1 MKKKLNYYGLQKPSS
16 NFRKLLLKMKIITL
30 LLFCGVLNL
39 MATPTYSQTTK
50 ISLDL
55 KDTSIEKVLDQ
66 IEQESEFYFLY
77 NQKLIDVD
85 RKVDI
90 VADNKPIS
98 DILNNI
104 FDGSDVKYAVYDR
117 QIILTSLKDAGIIE
131 ELQQLKVTGKVTDA
145 ASGDPLPGVNVVISG
160 TTTGVITDIN
170 GNFSIDVSNPDATL
184 EFTFI
189 GYDKVAIPV
198 QGRGVINVQMN
209 ESLTALEEIIVVG
222 YGTQKK
228 SDLTGSVVSVSN
240 EQITSRPVNN
250 IFQAL
255 QGKAAGVDI
264 TTALRP
270 GELGNIYIRGVR
282 SLRTDANTPLA
293 NTPLYV
299 VDGIPLLSGS
309 GIETL
314 NEQDIQ
320 SIEILKDA
328 SATAIY
334 GSMGANGVVLVT
346 TKRGTE
352 GQFQLNYS
360 GSFTNEKMIWR
371 SDYMDV
377 AEFMEFSRWGAYYA
391 SYVPATGLYSRLPGN
406 TPTLANDATINYFT
420 AEPTA
425 WQNIQKGWA
434 SGTWDPSKVET
445 FDWMGQVTQPTYTQE
460 HTISASGGTKTMKAY
475 GSLGYL
481 NNQGT
486 TKGQEYQR
494 YTLRTNVELNPKDWI
509 TFGAGV
515 NGSWQYQDY
524 GQSQTGGSSNV
535 TGDLIAA
542 TARIEPYSLPYD
554 ADGNRI
560 VHPGGKARVWNV
572 IDEWKYSTNQRETL
586 RLLGSLFAEVKLPLG
601 FRYRMNF
608 GPDFRFYRNGYYN
621 DTKSIVREL
630 SASNASIL
638 NTKDFSYTIDNL
650 LYYNNKFGDH
660 TIGVTLLQTA
670 SKWTSETSSIS
681 GQGIEIPTQM
691 WYSFGS
697 LTSAQLTA
705 WSSGLTERQLES
717 YMARVNYNYSDK
729 YLLTLSGRWDG
740 ASQLAQGN
748 KWAFFPSAAIAWR
761 LDQENFLKGV
771 TWIEQLKLR
780 LGVGTVGNS
789 AVSLYST
796 KGAISQVTVPFGTG
810 TETGY
815 TLTSAVANQKL
826 GWEKTTQY
834 NLAVDFS
841 FLKGRVNGTIE
852 AYKSFTTDLLL
863 TVALPSVSGYT
874 STIANVGET
883 SNRGIDFT
891 INSTPLIV
899 SDFSWDINATAAWQR
914 DQIESLM
921 NGKEDMVAN
930 TWFIGEPIGVIY
942 NYEKIGI
949 WQDTPE
955 DQAEMA
961 LFNAN
966 GSQFAPGKIKVKDQ
980 NGDYRIDANYDR
992 VIIGNTRPR
1001 WTVGLTNTF
1010 SYKGIELSAFLTGRL
1025 KYMSGVG
1032 ESLTG
1037 MYGDQRML
1045 DYWTPDNTD
1054 AEYQRPFMSE
1064 AGGDTYASTYYKD
1077 DSWIKIR
1084 NISLGYQL
1092 PKNLLSKVKINSVKV
1107 YAQVQNAGMLW
1118 SRNNFRDSEYG
1129 TLYYNRG
1136 YVFGINV
1143 GF

>member
-1 MKKKLNYYGLQKPSS
+1 MKKKPS
-16 NFRKLLLKMKIITL
+16 NLIPLCFPGIKKLLLKMKLTLILVFIT
-30 LLFCGVLNL
+30 VLQVSANV
-39 MATPTYSQTTK
+39 YSQTSVT
-50 ISLDL
+50 LDIREKSIREVL
-55 KDTSIEKVLDQ
+55 KSIEQQTEIRFFFSDDL
-66 IEQESEFYFLY
+66 LAM
-77 NQKLIDVD
+77 NNLIDV
-85 RKVDI
+85 K
-90 VADNKPIS
+90 ADNKNIITVLDDMFVESP
-98 DILNNI
+98 LTYKAYENNLI
-104 FDGSDVKYAVYDR
+104 VIVPKNFFQQKK
-117 QIILTSLKDAGIIE
+117 ITGII
-131 ELQQLKVTGKVTDA
+131 TDN
-145 ASGDPLPGVNVVISG
+145 SGAPLAGVNVRATGTAVGVISG
-160 TTTGVITDIN
+160 ADGRY
-170 GNFSIDVSNPDATL
+170 SIDIPVDAKKLT
-184 EFTFI
+184 FTFVGMETQETEI
-189 GYDKVAIPV
+189 GDRTQINITMAESAI
-198 QGRGVINVQMN
+198 G
-209 ESLTALEEIIVVG
+209 LEEVIVVG
-222 YGTQKK
+222 YGTQRK
-228 SDLTGSVVSVSN
+228 SDITGSVVSVSN
-240 EQITSRPVNN
+240 EQITTRPVSN

-264 TTALRP
+264 TTSIRP
-270 GELGNIYIRGVR
+270 GTLGSISIRGAR
-282 SLRTDANTPLA
+282 SLTASNS
-293 NTPLYV
+293 PLYV
-299 VDGIPLLSGS
+299 VDGIPIMSGS

-334 GSMGANGVVLVT
+334 GSRGANGVVLVT
-346 TKRGTE
+346 TKRGTD

-360 GSFTNEKMIWR
+360 GSLTNEQMVWR
-371 SDYMDV
+371 SEYMDV
-377 AEFMEFSRWGAYYA
+377 AEFIEFSRWGAYYA
-391 SYVPATGLYSRLPGN
+391 SYVPATGLYTRLPGN
-406 TPTLANDATINYFT
+406 TPTLANDGTINYFT
-420 AEPTA
+420 AEPVA

-434 SGTWDPSKVET
+434 SGTWDPSLVET
-445 FDWMGQVTQPTYTQE
+445 FDWMGVVTQPTYTQE
-460 HTISASGGTKTMKAY
+460 HTLSASGGTKTMKAY

-524 GQSQTGGSSNV
+524 GQSGTGGSSNV

-542 TARIEPYSLPYD
+542 AARIEPYSLPYD

-586 RLLGSLFAEVKLPLG
+586 RILGSLFTEIKLFKGL
-601 FRYRMNF
+601 RYRMNF

-621 DTKSIVREL
+621 DAKSIVREL
-630 SASNASIL
+630 SASNASIS

-650 LYYNNKFGDH
+650 LYYDNKFGAH
-660 TIGVTLLQTA
+660 TIGATLLQTA
-670 SKWTSETSSIS
+670 SKWTSESSSIS
-681 GQGIEIPTQM
+681 GQGIEFSSQL
-691 WYSFGS
+691 WNNLGS

-705 WSSGLTERQLES
+705 WSSGLTEQQLES
-717 YMARVNYNYSDK
+717 YMARVNYNYNNK
-729 YLLTLSGRWDG
+729 YLLTISSRWDG
-740 ASQLAQGN
+740 ASQLAEGN
-748 KWAFFPSAAIAWR
+748 KWAFFPSAAVGWR
-761 LDQENFLKGV
+761 LDQESFLKGV
-771 TWIEQLKLR
+771 EWIDQLKLR
-780 LGVGTVGNS
+780 LGFGSVGNS
-789 AVSLYST
+789 AVQRYST
-796 KGAISQVTVPFGTG
+796 KGAITQLTVPFGTG

-815 TLTSAVANQKL
+815 LLTSAVANQGL

-852 AYKSFTTDLLL
+852 AYKSKTTDLLL
-863 TVALPSVSGYT
+863 TVALPSVSGFT

-883 SNRGIDFT
+883 SNRGIDIT
-891 INSTPLIV
+891 LNGAVLEKSG
-899 SDFSWDINATAAWQR
+899 FSWDISATAAWQK

-921 NGKEDMVAN
+921 NGKEDMVADG
-930 TWFIGEPIGVIY
+930 WFIGESIGIIY
-942 NYEKIGI
+942 DYEKIGI

-966 GSQFAPGKIKVKDQ
+966 GSQFAPGKIKIKDQ
-980 NGDYRIDANYDR
+980 NGDYRIDGNYDR

-1001 WTVGLTNTF
+1001 WTLGLTNTF

-1025 KYMSGVG
+1025 KYMTGVG
-1032 ESLTG
+1032 EGLTG
-1037 MYGDQRML
+1037 MYGDQRKV

-1054 AEYQRPFMSE
+1054 AEYQRPYMSE
-1064 AGGDTYASTYYKD
+1064 AGGDTYAFTYYKD

-1092 PKNLLSKVKINSVKV
+1092 PESLLSKVKINSLRVF
-1107 YAQVQNAGMLW
+1107 AQIQNAGMLW
-1118 SRNNFRDSEYG
+1118 SNNSFKDSEYN

>member
-1 MKKKLNYYGLQKPSS
+1 MKKKPQNLIPPSYPGIK
-16 NFRKLLLKMKIITL
+16 KLLLKMKLTLILVFIT
-30 LLFCGVLNL
+30 VLQVSANV
-39 MATPTYSQTTK
+39 YSQTSVT
-50 ISLDL
+50 LDIREKSIREVL
-55 KDTSIEKVLDQ
+55 KSIEQQTDIRFFFSDDL
-66 IEQESEFYFLY
+66 LAM
-77 NQKLIDVD
+77 NNLINL
-85 RKVDI
+85 K
-90 VADNKPIS
+90 ADNKNIIS
-98 DILNNI
+98 VLDDMFLESPLTYKAYENNLI
-104 FDGSDVKYAVYDR
+104 VIVPRNFLQQKG
-117 QIILTSLKDAGIIE
+117 ITGII
-131 ELQQLKVTGKVTDA
+131 TDK
-145 ASGDPLPGVNVVISG
+145 SGTPLPGVNVVATGTTVGVISG
-160 TTTGVITDIN
+160 ADGRYT
-170 GNFSIDVSNPDATL
+170 IDVPPDAKNLT
-184 EFTFI
+184 FSFI
-189 GYDKVAIPV
+189 GMESQDIEIS
-198 QGRGVINVQMN
+198 GRTSINVTLV
-209 ESLTALEEIIVVG
+209 ESAIGLDEVVVVG
-222 YGTQKK
+222 YGTMKK
-228 SDLTGSVVSVSN
+228 SDITGSVVSVSN
-240 EQITSRPVNN
+240 EQITARPVKN
-250 IFQAL
+250 IFESL

-264 TTALRP
+264 TTSIRP
-270 GELGNIYIRGVR
+270 GTLGSISIRGAR
-282 SLRTDANTPLA
+282 SLTASNS
-293 NTPLYV
+293 PLYV
-299 VDGIPLLSGS
+299 VDGIPIMSNS

-314 NEQDIQ
+314 NEQDIE

-334 GSMGANGVVLVT
+334 GSRGANGVVLVT

-352 GQFQLNYS
+352 GKFSLNYS
-360 GSFTNEKMIWR
+360 GSYTNEKMIWR

-377 AEFMEFSRWGAYYA
+377 AEFIEFSRWGAYYA
-391 SYVPATGLYSRLPGN
+391 SYNPTTGIYSRLPGN

-434 SGTWDPSKVET
+434 SGTWDPSQVET
-445 FDWMGQVTQPTYTQE
+445 FDWMGVVTQPTYTQE
-460 HTISASGGTKTMKAY
+460 HTLSASGGTKTMKAY
-475 GSLGYL
+475 GSIGYL

-486 TKGQEYQR
+486 TKGQEYKR
-494 YTLRTNVELNPKDWI
+494 YTLRTNVELNPKNWI
-509 TFGAGV
+509 TFGAGI

-524 GQSQTGGSSNV
+524 GQSATGGSSNV

-542 TARIEPYSLPYD
+542 AARIEPYSLPYD

-586 RLLGSLFAEVKLPLG
+586 RILGSIFTEIKLPLKG
-601 FRYRMNF
+601 LRYRMNF

-621 DTKSIVREL
+621 DSKSIVREL
-630 SASNASIL
+630 SASNASIS

-650 LYYNNKFGDH
+650 LYYDNKFGAH
-660 TIGVTLLQTA
+660 TIGATLLQTA
-670 SKWTSETSSIS
+670 SKWTSESSSVS
-681 GQGIEIPTQM
+681 GQGIEVPSQL
-691 WYSFGS
+691 WNSLGS
-697 LTSAQLTA
+697 LTSAQLTG

-740 ASQLAQGN
+740 ASQLAEGN

-761 LDQENFLKGV
+761 LDQESFLKGI
-771 TWIEQLKLR
+771 TWLDQLKLR
-780 LGVGTVGNS
+780 LGYGTVGNS
-789 AVSLYST
+789 AVGLYST
-796 KGAISQVTVPFGTG
+796 KGAITQVTLPFGTG

-815 TLTSAVANQKL
+815 TLTSAIANEKL

-852 AYKSFTTDLLL
+852 AYKSSTTDLLL
-863 TVALPSVSGYT
+863 TVALPSVSGY
-874 STIANVGET
+874 SSIIANVGET
-883 SNRGIDFT
+883 SNRGIDLT
-891 INSTPLIV
+891 INSTLLNV
-899 SDFSWDINATAAWQR
+899 SDFSWEINATAAWQK

-921 NGKEDMVAN
+921 NGKEDMVGN
-930 TWFIGEPIGVIY
+930 TWFIGESIGIIY
-942 NYEKIGI
+942 DYENIGI

-966 GSQFAPGKIKVKDQ
+966 GSQFAPGKIKIKDQ

-1001 WTVGLTNTF
+1001 WTLGLTNTF
-1010 SYKGIELSAFLTGRL
+1010 SYKGIELSAFLTGRI

-1037 MYGDQRML
+1037 MYGDQRVV
-1045 DYWTPDNTD
+1045 DYWTPDNTG
-1054 AEYQRPFMSE
+1054 AEYQRPYMSE
-1064 AGGDTYASTYYKD
+1064 AGGDTYAGTYYKD
-1077 DSWIKIR
+1077 DSWIKVR

-1092 PKNLLSKVKINSVKV
+1092 PKSLLSKVKINSLRV

-1118 SRNNFRDSEYG
+1118 SQNNFRDSEYG

>member
-1 MKKKLNYYGLQKPSS
+1 MKKKPQNLIPSS
-16 NFRKLLLKMKIITL
+16 YPGIKKLLLTMKLTLILIFIT
-30 LLFCGVLNL
+30 VLQVSANV
-39 MATPTYSQTTK
+39 YSQTSVTLNIREK
-50 ISLDL
+50 PIREVL
-55 KDTSIEKVLDQ
+55 KT
-66 IEQESEFYFLY
+66 IEQQTDIRFFYSDDLLAM
-77 NQKLIDVD
+77 NNLIDVKAD
-85 RKVDI
+85 RQNIINVLDEMFLESPLTYKAFENNLIVIVPRNLLQQRIITGIVSDKSGAPLAGVNI
-90 VADNKPIS
+90 VA
-98 DILNNI
+98 
-104 FDGSDVKYAVYDR
+104 
-117 QIILTSLKDAGIIE
+117 
-131 ELQQLKVTGKVTDA
+131 TGKTV
-145 ASGDPLPGVNVVISG
+145 GVISG
-160 TTTGVITDIN
+160 ADGRY
-170 GNFSIDVSNPDATL
+170 SIDVPPDAKSLT
-184 EFTFI
+184 FSFI
-189 GYDKVAIPV
+189 GMETQDIEIGTLAS
-198 QGRGVINVQMN
+198 INVTLL
-209 ESLTALEEIIVVG
+209 ESAIGLEEVIVVG

-228 SDLTGSVVSVSN
+228 SDITGSVVSVSN
-240 EQITSRPVNN
+240 RQITARPVNN
-250 IFQAL
+250 VFQAL

-264 TTALRP
+264 TTSLRP
-270 GELGNIYIRGVR
+270 GEVGNIYIRGVR

-314 NEQDIQ
+314 NEQDIE

-334 GSMGANGVVLVT
+334 GSRGANGVVLVT
-346 TKRGTE
+346 TKRGTD

-360 GSFTNEKMIWR
+360 GSLTNEQMVWR
-371 SDYMDV
+371 SKYMDV
-377 AEFMEFSRWGAYYA
+377 AQFMEFSRWGAYYA
-391 SYVPATGLYSRLPGN
+391 SPTTRVPGN
-406 TPTLANDATINYFT
+406 APTLANDGTINYFT

-434 SGTWDPSKVET
+434 SGTWDPSQVET
-445 FDWMGQVTQPTYTQE
+445 FDWIGVVTQPAYTQE
-460 HTISASGGTKTMKAY
+460 HTISASGGTKTIKAY

-524 GQSQTGGSSNV
+524 GQSATGGSSNV

-542 TARIEPYSLPYD
+542 AARIEPYSLPYD

-572 IDEWKYSTNQRETL
+572 IDEWKYSTNQRQTL
-586 RLLGSLFAEVKLPLG
+586 RILGSLFTEIKLPLKG
-601 FRYRMNF
+601 LRYRLNF
-608 GPDFRFYRNGYYN
+608 GPDFRFYRNGWYN

-630 SASNASIL
+630 SASNASVS

-650 LYYNNKFGDH
+650 LYYDNKFGAH
-660 TIGVTLLQTA
+660 TIGATLLQTA
-670 SKWTSETSSIS
+670 SKWTSESSSIT
-681 GQGIEIPTQM
+681 GQGIEVASQL
-691 WYSFGS
+691 WDALGN
-697 LTSAQLTA
+697 LTSSQLSA

-717 YMARVNYNYSDK
+717 YMARVNYNYNSK

-740 ASQLAQGN
+740 ASQLAAGN

-761 LDQENFLKGV
+761 LDQESFLKSI
-771 TWIEQLKLR
+771 TWISQLKLR

-789 AVSLYST
+789 AVALYST
-796 KGAISQVTVPFGTG
+796 KGAITQLTVPFGTG

-815 TLTSAVANQKL
+815 TFTSAVANQEL

-841 FLKGRVNGTIE
+841 FLEGRVDGTIE
-852 AYKSFTTDLLL
+852 AYKSYTSDLLL
-863 TVALPSVSGYT
+863 TVALPSVSGFT
-874 STIANVGET
+874 STIANVGKT
-883 SNRGIDFT
+883 TNRGIDIT
-891 INSTPLIV
+891 INSSIIDN
-899 SDFSWDINATAAWQR
+899 SDFSWNINATAAWQK
-914 DQIESLM
+914 DKIESLM
-921 NGKEDMVAN
+921 NGKEDMVGN
-930 TWFIGEPIGVIY
+930 NWFIGQSIGVIY
-942 NYEKIGI
+942 DYQKIGI

-961 LFNAN
+961 KFNAN
-966 GSQFAPGKIKVKDQ
+966 GSQFAPGKIKIKDQ
-980 NGDYRIDANYDR
+980 NGDYRIDGNYDR
-992 VIIGNTRPR
+992 VVIGNTSPR
-1001 WTVGLTNTF
+1001 WTLGLTNTF
-1010 SYKGIELSAFLTGRL
+1010 GYKGIDLSVFLTGRL

-1032 ESLTG
+1032 EALTG

-1045 DYWTPDNTD
+1045 DYWTPDNTG

-1064 AGGDTYASTYYKD
+1064 AGGDTYAGTYYKD

-1092 PKNLLSKVKINSVKV
+1092 PKSLLSKVKINRLRVF
-1107 YAQVQNAGMLW
+1107 AQVQNAGMLW

-1129 TLYYNRG
+1129 TNGTLYYNRG

>member
-1 MKKKLNYYGLQKPSS
+1 MKKKPQNLIPSS
-16 NFRKLLLKMKIITL
+16 YPGIKKILLTMKLILILIFITVLQVSANVYSQTSVTLDIREKPIREVLKSIEQQTEIRFFYSDDLLAMNNLINVRADNQNIINVLDEMFLESPLTYKAFENNLIVIVPRYLLQQKIIT
-30 LLFCGVLNL
+30 GIVSDKSG
-39 MATPTYSQTTK
+39 TP
-50 ISLDL
+50 L
-55 KDTSIEKVLDQ
+55 
-66 IEQESEFYFLY
+66 
-77 NQKLIDVD
+77 
-85 RKVDI
+85 
-90 VADNKPIS
+90 A
-98 DILNNI
+98 
-104 FDGSDVKYAVYDR
+104 
-117 QIILTSLKDAGIIE
+117 
-131 ELQQLKVTGKVTDA
+131 
-145 ASGDPLPGVNVVISG
+145 GVNISVKGTTIGVISG
-160 TTTGVITDIN
+160 TDGRY
-170 GNFSIDVSNPDATL
+170 SIDVPTDSKTL
-184 EFTFI
+184 TFSFI
-189 GYDKVAIPV
+189 GMGTQDVEI
-198 QGRGVINVQMN
+198 RTLTTINVTML
-209 ESLTALEEIIVVG
+209 ESAIGLEEVVVVG

-228 SDLTGSVVSVSN
+228 SDITGSVVSVSN
-240 EQITSRPVNN
+240 AQITARPVNN

-264 TTALRP
+264 TTSIRP
-270 GELGNIYIRGVR
+270 GTLGNISIRGAR
-282 SLRTDANTPLA
+282 SLTASNS
-293 NTPLYV
+293 PLYV
-299 VDGIPLLSGS
+299 VDGIPIMSNS

-314 NEQDIQ
+314 NEQDIE

-334 GSMGANGVVLVT
+334 GSRGANGVVLVT
-346 TKRGTE
+346 TKRGTD

-360 GSFTNEKMIWR
+360 GSLTNEQMVWR
-371 SDYMDV
+371 SEYMDV
-377 AEFMEFSRWGAYYA
+377 AEFMKFSRWGAYYA
-391 SYVPATGLYSRLPGN
+391 SYNQTTGIYSRVPGN
-406 TPTLANDATINYFT
+406 APTLANDATINYFT

-434 SGTWDPSKVET
+434 SGTWDPSQVET
-445 FDWMGQVTQPTYTQE
+445 FDWMGQVTQPNYTQV
-460 HTISASGGTKTMKAY
+460 HTLSASGGTKTMKAY
-475 GSLGYL
+475 GSIGYL

-486 TKGQEYQR
+486 TKGQEYKR

-524 GQSQTGGSSNV
+524 GQSATGGSSNV

-542 TARIEPYSLPYD
+542 ATRIEPYSLPYD

-586 RLLGSLFAEVKLPLG
+586 RILASLFTEVKLFKGL
-601 FRYRMNF
+601 RYRMNF

-630 SASNASIL
+630 SASNASIS

-650 LYYNNKFGDH
+650 LYYNNKFGAH
-660 TIGVTLLQTA
+660 TIGATLLQTA
-670 SKWTSETSSIS
+670 SKWTSESSGIA

-740 ASQLAQGN
+740 ASQLAEGN

-761 LDQENFLKGV
+761 LDQESFLKGN
-771 TWIEQLKLR
+771 TWLNQLKLR

-789 AVSLYST
+789 AVGLYST
-796 KGAISQVTVPFGTG
+796 KGAISQVTIPFGTG

-815 TLTSAVANQKL
+815 TLTSNVANQKL

-841 FLKGRVNGTIE
+841 FLKGRINGTIE
-852 AYKSFTTDLLL
+852 AYKSSTTDLLL
-863 TVALPSVSGYT
+863 NVALPSVSGFT

-883 SNRGIDFT
+883 SNRGIDLT
-891 INSTPLIV
+891 INSTLLEM

-914 DQIESLM
+914 DQIELLM
-921 NGKEDMVAN
+921 NGKEDMVGN
-930 TWFIGEPIGVIY
+930 NWFIGQSIGIIY
-942 NYEKIGI
+942 DYEKIGI

-961 LFNAN
+961 KFNAN

-980 NGDYRIDANYDR
+980 NGDYRIDGNYDR

-1001 WTVGLTNTF
+1001 WTLGLTNTF

-1037 MYGDQRML
+1037 MYGDQRKL

-1064 AGGDTYASTYYKD
+1064 AGGDTYAGTYYKD

-1092 PKNLLSKVKINSVKV
+1092 PKSLLSKVKINSLRV

-1129 TLYYNRG
+1129 SLYYNRG

>member
-1 MKKKLNYYGLQKPSS
+1 MKKKLLNLIPLSKSGIK
-16 NFRKLLLKMKIITL
+16 KLLLTMKLALIIVFL
-30 LLFCGVLNL
+30 SVLQVSANV
-39 MATPTYSQTTK
+39 YSQITVN
-50 ISLDL
+50 LDVKDKSIREVL
-55 KDTSIEKVLDQ
+55 KT
-66 IEQESEFYFLY
+66 IEQQSQVRFFYSDDLLVM
-77 NQKLIDVD
+77 NELIDV
-85 RKVDI
+85 K
-90 VADNKPIS
+90 ADNKNIIGVLD
-98 DILNNI
+98 DIFSKSPLTYKIYENNLI
-104 FDGSDVKYAVYDR
+104 VIAPR
-117 QIILTSLKDAGIIE
+117 EL
-131 ELQQLKVTGKVTDA
+131 LQQQKVTGTVTDKNGAPITGANVVVTGTTQGMITDA
-145 ASGDPLPGVNVVISG
+145 AGKYSIEIPQGSKSLTFSFVGMESQEISIGTLTQINVTMTESAIGLEEVVVI
-160 TTTGVITDIN
+160 
-170 GNFSIDVSNPDATL
+170 
-184 EFTFI
+184 
-189 GYDKVAIPV
+189 
-198 QGRGVINVQMN
+198 
-209 ESLTALEEIIVVG
+209 G
-222 YGTQKK
+222 YGTQRK
-228 SDLTGSVVSVSN
+228 SDITGSVVSVSN
-240 EQITSRPVNN
+240 EQITARPVNN

-264 TTALRP
+264 TTSIRP
-270 GELGNIYIRGVR
+270 GTLGSISIRGAR
-282 SLRTDANTPLA
+282 SLTASNS
-293 NTPLYV
+293 PLYV
-299 VDGIPLLSGS
+299 VDGIPIMSNS

-334 GSMGANGVVLVT
+334 GSRGANGVILVT
-346 TKRGTE
+346 TKRGTD
-352 GQFQLNYS
+352 GQFQLSYS
-360 GSFTNEKMIWR
+360 GSLTNEQMVWR
-371 SDYMDV
+371 SEYMNV
-377 AEFMEFSRWGAYYA
+377 AEFVEFSRWGAYYA
-391 SYVPATGLYSRLPGN
+391 SYNPTTGIYSRVPGN
-406 TPTLANDATINYFT
+406 APTLANDGTINYFT

-434 SGTWDPSKVET
+434 GGTWDPSQVET
-445 FDWMGQVTQPTYTQE
+445 FNWMGQVTQPNYTQE
-460 HTISASGGTKTMKAY
+460 HTLSASGGTKTMKAY
-475 GSLGYL
+475 GSIGYL

-486 TKGQEYQR
+486 TKGQEYKR
-494 YTLRTNVELNPKDWI
+494 YTMRTNVELNPKEWI

-542 TARIEPYSLPYD
+542 AARIEPYSLPYD

-601 FRYRMNF
+601 LRYRVNF

-621 DTKSIVREL
+621 DSKSIVREL
-630 SASNASIL
+630 SASNASIS

-650 LYYNNKFGDH
+650 LYYDNKFGAH
-660 TIGVTLLQTA
+660 TIGATLLQTA
-670 SKWTSETSSIS
+670 SKWTSESSSIS
-681 GQGIEIPTQM
+681 GQGVEIPTQM

-697 LTSAQLTA
+697 LTSAQLTG

-717 YMARVNYNYSDK
+717 YMARVNYNYSNK

-740 ASQLAQGN
+740 ASQLAEGN
-748 KWAFFPSAAIAWR
+748 KWAFFPSAAIGWR
-761 LDQENFLKGV
+761 LDQESFLKGV

-780 LGVGTVGNS
+780 FGFGTVGNS
-789 AVSLYST
+789 AVGLYST

-815 TLTSAVANQKL
+815 TLTSDVANQDL

-852 AYKSFTTDLLL
+852 AYKSSTSDLLL
-863 TVALPSVSGYT
+863 TVALPSVSGFT

-883 SNRGIDFT
+883 SNRGIDLT
-891 INSTPLIV
+891 INSTLVMV
-899 SDFSWDINATAAWQR
+899 SDFSWDLNAAVAWQR
-914 DQIESLM
+914 DKIESLM
-921 NGKEDMVAN
+921 NGKEDMVGN
-930 TWFIGEPIGVIY
+930 NWFIGQSIGIIY
-942 NYEKIGI
+942 DYEKIGI

-961 LFNAN
+961 KFNAN

-980 NGDYRIDANYDR
+980 NGDYRIDGNYDR

-1045 DYWTPDNTD
+1045 DYWTPDNTG

-1064 AGGDTYASTYYKD
+1064 AGGDTYAGTYYKD

-1092 PKNLLSKVKINSVKV
+1092 PKSLLSKVKINSLRV

>member
-1 MKKKLNYYGLQKPSS
+1 MKKKPQNLIPSS
-16 NFRKLLLKMKIITL
+16 YPGIKKLLLTMKLTLILIFITIL
-30 LLFCGVLNL
+30 QVSANV
-39 MATPTYSQTTK
+39 YSQTRVT
-50 ISLDL
+50 LDVREKPIREVL
-55 KDTSIEKVLDQ
+55 KT
-66 IEQESEFYFLY
+66 IEQQTEIRFFYSDDLLSM
-77 NQKLIDVD
+77 NNMINV
-85 RKVDI
+85 R
-90 VADNKPIS
+90 ADNQNI
-98 DILNNI
+98 INVLNEM
-104 FDGSDVKYAVYDR
+104 FLESP
-117 QIILTSLKDAGIIE
+117 LTYKAYENNLIVIVPRNL
-131 ELQQLKVTGKVTDA
+131 LQQLRITGLVSDK
-145 ASGDPLPGVNVVISG
+145 SGAPLAGVNIVAAGTSVGVISG
-160 TTTGVITDIN
+160 ADGRY
-170 GNFSIDVSNPDATL
+170 SIDVPADAKSL
-184 EFTFI
+184 AFSFI
-189 GYDKVAIPV
+189 GMETQYIEI
-198 QGRGVINVQMN
+198 GTRTSINVTLL
-209 ESLTALEEIIVVG
+209 ESAIGLEEVVVVG
-222 YGTQKK
+222 YGTQRK
-228 SDLTGSVVSVSN
+228 SDITGSVVSVSN
-240 EQITSRPVNN
+240 EQITDRPVNN

-264 TTALRP
+264 TTSLRP
-270 GELGNIYIRGVR
+270 GTLGSISIRGAR
-282 SLRTDANTPLA
+282 SLTASNS
-293 NTPLYV
+293 PLYV
-299 VDGIPLLSGS
+299 VDGIPIMSNS

-314 NEQDIQ
+314 NEHDIQ

-334 GSMGANGVVLVT
+334 GSRGANGVILVT
-346 TKRGTE
+346 TKRGTD

-360 GSFTNEKMIWR
+360 GSLTNEQMVWR
-371 SDYMDV
+371 SEYMDV
-377 AEFMEFSRWGAYYA
+377 AEFMKFSRWGAYYA
-391 SYVPATGLYSRLPGN
+391 SYNSTTGIYSRVPGN
-406 TPTLANDATINYFT
+406 APTLANDGTINYFT

-434 SGTWDPSKVET
+434 GGTWDPSKVET
-445 FDWMGQVTQPTYTQE
+445 YNWMGQVTQPNFTQD
-460 HTISASGGTKTMKAY
+460 HTLSASGGTKTMKAY
-475 GSLGYL
+475 GSIGYL

-494 YTLRTNVELNPKDWI
+494 YTMRTNVELNPKDWI

-524 GQSQTGGSSNV
+524 GQSATGGSSNV

-542 TARIEPYSLPYD
+542 AARIEPYSLPYD

-601 FRYRMNF
+601 LRYRVNF

-621 DTKSIVREL
+621 DSKSIVREL
-630 SASNASIL
+630 SASNASIS

-650 LYYNNKFGDH
+650 LYYDKKFGAH
-660 TIGVTLLQTA
+660 TIGATLLQTA
-670 SKWTSETSSIS
+670 SKWTSESSGIS
-681 GQGIEIPTQM
+681 GQGVEVPTQM
-691 WYSFGS
+691 WYSLGS
-697 LTSAQLTA
+697 LTSAQLTG
-705 WSSGLTERQLES
+705 WNSSLTERQLES
-717 YMARVNYNYSDK
+717 YMGRVNYNYSNK

-740 ASQLAQGN
+740 ASQLAEGN

-761 LDQENFLKGV
+761 LDQETFLKGI
-771 TWIEQLKLR
+771 TWIDQLKLR
-780 LGVGTVGNS
+780 FGFGTVGNS
-789 AVSLYST
+789 AVGLYST
-796 KGAISQVTVPFGTG
+796 KGAISQVTLPFGTG

-815 TLTSAVANQKL
+815 TLTSSVANPGL

-841 FLKGRVNGTIE
+841 FLKGRINGTIE
-852 AYKSFTTDLLL
+852 AYKSSTSDLLL
-863 TVALPSVSGYT
+863 TVALPSVTGFT

-883 SNRGIDFT
+883 SNRGIDLT
-891 INSTPLIV
+891 INSTLVMI
-899 SDFSWDINATAAWQR
+899 SDFSWNINAAVAWQM
-914 DQIESLM
+914 DKIESLM
-921 NGKEDMVAN
+921 NGKEDMVGN
-930 TWFIGEPIGVIY
+930 NWFIGESIGLIY
-942 NYEKIGI
+942 DYEKIGI
-949 WQDTPE
+949 WQNTPE

-980 NGDYRIDANYDR
+980 NGDYRIDGNYDR

-1001 WTVGLTNTF
+1001 WTLGLTNTF

-1045 DYWTPDNTD
+1045 DYWTPDNTG
-1054 AEYQRPFMSE
+1054 AEYQRPYMSE
-1064 AGGDTYASTYYKD
+1064 AGGDTYAGTYYKD

-1092 PKNLLSKVKINSVKV
+1092 PKSLLSKVKINSLRVFT
-1107 YAQVQNAGMLW
+1107 QVQNAGVLW

-1129 TLYYNRG
+1129 TLYFNRG

>member
-1 MKKKLNYYGLQKPSS
+1 MKKKPQNLIPPSYPGIK
-16 NFRKLLLKMKIITL
+16 KLLLTMKLTLILIIIT
-30 LLFCGVLNL
+30 VLQVSANV
-39 MATPTYSQTTK
+39 YSQTSVT
-50 ISLDL
+50 LDMKDKSIRDVL
-55 KDTSIEKVLDQ
+55 KT
-66 IEQESEFYFLY
+66 IEQQTEIRFFFSDDLLAM
-77 NQKLIDVD
+77 NDLIDVKAENRNIISVLD
-85 RKVDI
+85 DLFIQSPLTYKAYENNLI
-90 VADNKPIS
+90 VIVPKNFLQQKKITGIITDKSGAPLAGVNIRATGTAVGVIS
-98 DILNNI
+98 DT
-104 FDGSDVKYAVYDR
+104 DGKY
-117 QIILTSLKDAGIIE
+117 
-131 ELQQLKVTGKVTDA
+131 
-145 ASGDPLPGVNVVISG
+145 
-160 TTTGVITDIN
+160 
-170 GNFSIDVSNPDATL
+170 SIDVPVDARTL
-184 EFTFI
+184 TFTFVGMETQEVLI
-189 GYDKVAIPV
+189 GDRIQIDITMEESAI
-198 QGRGVINVQMN
+198 G
-209 ESLTALEEIIVVG
+209 LEEVVVVG
-222 YGTQKK
+222 YGTQRK
-228 SDLTGSVVSVSN
+228 SDITGSVVSVSN
-240 EQITSRPVNN
+240 EEITARPVTNV
-250 IFQAL
+250 FQAL

-264 TTALRP
+264 TTSLRP
-270 GELGNIYIRGVR
+270 GELGRIYIRGAR
-282 SLRTDANTPLA
+282 SLTASNS
-293 NTPLYV
+293 PLYV
-299 VDGIPLLSGS
+299 VDGIPIMSGS

-314 NEQDIQ
+314 NEQDIE

-334 GSMGANGVVLVT
+334 GSRGANGVVLVT
-346 TKRGTE
+346 TKRGTD

-360 GSFTNEKMIWR
+360 GSLTNEKMIWR
-371 SDYMDV
+371 SGYMDV

-391 SYVPATGLYSRLPGN
+391 SYVPATGIYSRVPGN
-406 TPTLANDATINYFT
+406 APTLANDGTINYFT
-420 AEPTA
+420 AEPVA

-434 SGTWDPSKVET
+434 SGTWDPSQVET
-445 FDWMGQVTQPTYTQE
+445 FDWLGQVTQPTYTQE
-460 HTISASGGTKTMKAY
+460 HTLSASGGTKTMKAY
-475 GSLGYL
+475 GSIGYL

-524 GQSQTGGSSNV
+524 GQSRTGGSSNV
-535 TGDLIAA
+535 TADLIAA
-542 TARIEPYSLPYD
+542 AARIEPYSLPYD

-601 FRYRMNF
+601 IRYRLNF

-621 DTKSIVREL
+621 DSKSIVREL
-630 SASNASIL
+630 SASNASVS

-650 LYYNNKFGDH
+650 LYYDNKFGAH
-660 TIGVTLLQTA
+660 TIGATLLQTA
-670 SKWTSETSSIS
+670 SKWTSESSAIA
-681 GQGIEIPTQM
+681 GQGIQVPSQM
-691 WYSFGS
+691 WYALGN
-697 LTSAQLTA
+697 LTSAQLTS
-705 WSSGLTERQLES
+705 WSSGLTERQLAS
-717 YMARVNYNYSDK
+717 YMARVNYNYANK

-740 ASQLAQGN
+740 ASQLAEGK

-761 LDQENFLKGV
+761 LDQESFLDRI
-771 TWIEQLKLR
+771 TWLDQLKLR

-789 AVSLYST
+789 AVNLYST
-796 KGAISQVTVPFGTG
+796 KGSINQVTVPFGTG
-810 TETGY
+810 TESGY
-815 TLTSAVANQKL
+815 TLTNTVANPEL

-841 FLKGRVNGTIE
+841 VMKGRVNGTIE
-852 AYKSFTTDLLL
+852 AYRSSTTDLLL
-863 TVALPSVSGYT
+863 TVALPSVSGFT

-883 SNRGIDFT
+883 SNRGIEFT
-891 INSTPLIV
+891 INSNIIEK
-899 SDFSWDINATAAWQR
+899 SDFSWRINATAAWQR

-921 NGKEDMVAN
+921 NGKEDMVAD
-930 TWFIGEPIGVIY
+930 TLFIGEPIKVIY
-942 NYEKIGI
+942 DYERIGI

-966 GSQFAPGKIKVKDQ
+966 GSQFAPGKIRVKDQ
-980 NGDYRIDANYDR
+980 NGDYRIDGNYDR
-992 VIIGNTRPR
+992 VIIGNTRPL
-1001 WTVGLTNTF
+1001 WTLGLTNTF

-1032 ESLTG
+1032 EALTG
-1037 MYGDQRML
+1037 MYGDQRVV
-1045 DYWTPDNTD
+1045 DYWTPDNTG

-1092 PKNLLSKVKINSVKV
+1092 PMSLLGKVKINSLRV
-1107 YAQVQNAGMLW
+1107 YAQIQNAGMLW
-1118 SRNNFRDSEYG
+1118 SRNNFRDAEYN
-1129 TLYYNRG
+1129 TLYFNRG

>member
-1 MKKKLNYYGLQKPSS
+1 MKKNLFNCLLGLMILS
-16 NFRKLLLKMKIITL
+16 
-30 LLFCGVLNL
+30 LFSTAAFG
-39 MATPTYSQTTK
+39 Q
-50 ISLDL
+50 
-55 KDTSIEKVLDQ
+55 
-66 IEQESEFYFLY
+66 
-77 NQKLIDVD
+77 
-85 RKVDI
+85 
-90 VADNKPIS
+90 VARTI
-98 DILNNI
+98 
-104 FDGSDVKYAVYDR
+104 
-117 QIILTSLKDAGIIE
+117 
-131 ELQQLKVTGKVTDA
+131 TGKVTDSGGA
-145 ASGDPLPGVNVVISG
+145 ALPGTNVIVQG
-160 TTTGVITDIN
+160 TTNGVQTDIN
-170 GNFSIDVSNPDATL
+170 GNYTITVQNPSSAIL
-184 EFTFI
+184 EFSFV
-189 GYDKVAIPV
+189 GYTKLQVPVGNQSKVDV
-198 QGRGVINVQMN
+198 V
-209 ESLTALEEIIVVG
+209 LKEEYTGIDEIVVVG

-228 SDLTGSVVSVSN
+228 SDITGSVVSVSN
-240 EQITSRPVNN
+240 EQITAHPVTN

-264 TTALRP
+264 TTSLRP
-270 GELGNIYIRGVR
+270 GTLGSISIRGAR
-282 SLRTDANTPLA
+282 SLTASNS
-293 NTPLYV
+293 PLYV
-299 VDGIPLLSGS
+299 VDGIPIMSNS

-314 NEQDIQ
+314 NEQDIE

-334 GSMGANGVVLVT
+334 GSRGANGVVLVT
-346 TKRGTE
+346 TKRGTD

-360 GSFTNEKMIWR
+360 GSLTNEQMVWR
-371 SDYMDV
+371 SQYMDV

-391 SYVPATGLYSRLPGN
+391 SYNSTTGLYSRLPGN
-406 TPTLANDATINYFT
+406 TPTLANDGTINYFT

-434 SGTWDPSKVET
+434 GSTWDPSKVET
-445 FDWMGQVTQPTYTQE
+445 FDWLGVVTQPNYTQE
-460 HTISASGGTKTMKAY
+460 HTLSASGGTKTMKAY

-481 NNQGT
+481 DNQGT

-494 YTLRTNVELNPKDWI
+494 YTLRTNVELNPKEWI
-509 TFGAGV
+509 TFGVGI
-515 NGSWQYQDY
+515 NGSFQYQDY
-524 GQSQTGGSSNV
+524 GQSATGGSSNV

-542 TARIEPYSLPYD
+542 AARIEPYSLPYD
-554 ADGNRI
+554 ENGNLI

-586 RLLGSLFAEVKLPLG
+586 RLLGSLFTEVKLFKGL
-601 FRYRMNF
+601 RYRMNF

-621 DTKSIVREL
+621 DSKSIVREL
-630 SASNASIL
+630 SASNASVS

-650 LYYNNKFGDH
+650 LYYDNKFGAH
-660 TIGVTLLQTA
+660 SIGATLLQTA
-670 SKWTSETSSIS
+670 SKWTSESSSIS
-681 GQGIEIPTQM
+681 GQGIQIPSQM

-697 LTSAQLTA
+697 LTSAQLSA

-717 YMARVNYNYSDK
+717 YMARVNYNYASK

-740 ASQLAQGN
+740 ASQLAEGK

-761 LDQENFLKGV
+761 LDQENFLNGV
-771 TWIEQLKLR
+771 EWIDQLKLR
-780 LGVGTVGNS
+780 LGFGTVGNS
-789 AVSLYST
+789 AVDLYST
-796 KGAISQVTVPFGTG
+796 KGAITQLTVPFGTG

-815 TLTSAVANQKL
+815 TLTSSVANPDL

-841 FLKGRVNGTIE
+841 LLKGRISGTIE
-852 AYKSFTTDLLL
+852 AYRSSTSDLLL
-863 TVALPSVSGYT
+863 TVALPSVTGFT

-883 SNRGIDFT
+883 SNRGIDLT
-891 INSTPLIV
+891 LNANLLNV
-899 SDFSWDINATAAWQR
+899 SDFSWDISATAAWQR

-930 TWFIGEPIGVIY
+930 NWFIGEPIGIIY
-942 NYEKIGI
+942 DYEKIGI

-955 DQAEMA
+955 DQTELAK
-961 LFNAN
+961 FNAN

-980 NGDYRIDANYDR
+980 NNDYRIDGNYDR

-1001 WTVGLTNTF
+1001 WILGLTNTF
-1010 SYKGIELSAFLTGRL
+1010 NYKGIDLSVFITGRL
-1025 KYMSGVG
+1025 KYLTGVG
-1032 ESLTG
+1032 QGLTG
-1037 MYGDQRML
+1037 MYGDQRVL
-1045 DYWTPDNTD
+1045 DYWTPDNTG

-1064 AGGDTYASTYYKD
+1064 AGGDTYSGTYYKD

-1092 PKNLLSKVKINSVKV
+1092 PRNLLNKVKINSLRVF
-1107 YAQVQNAGMLW
+1107 AQVQNAGMLW
-1118 SRNNFRDSEYG
+1118 SNNNFMDSEYG

>member
-1 MKKKLNYYGLQKPSS
+1 MKKKPQNLIPSS
-16 NFRKLLLKMKIITL
+16 YPGIKKLLLTMKLTLILIFIT
-30 LLFCGVLNL
+30 VLQVSANV
-39 MATPTYSQTTK
+39 YSQTSVTLDIREK
-50 ISLDL
+50 PIREVLKTIEQQTEIRFFFSDDLLAMNNLINLKADDKNIIS
-55 KDTSIEKVLDQ
+55 VLD
-66 IEQESEFYFLY
+66 EMFLESPLTYKAYANNLIVIVPKY
-77 NQKLIDVD
+77 LLQQKRI
-85 RKVDI
+85 
-90 VADNKPIS
+90 
-98 DILNNI
+98 
-104 FDGSDVKYAVYDR
+104 
-117 QIILTSLKDAGIIE
+117 AGII
-131 ELQQLKVTGKVTDA
+131 TDM
-145 ASGDPLPGVNVVISG
+145 SGTPLAGVNIRAKGTTIGVISG
-160 TTTGVITDIN
+160 TDGRY
-170 GNFSIDVSNPDATL
+170 SIDVPTDSKTL
-184 EFTFI
+184 TFSFI
-189 GYDKVAIPV
+189 GMETQDIEI
-198 QGRGVINVQMN
+198 GTLTTINVTLL
-209 ESLTALEEIIVVG
+209 ESAIGLEEVVVVG
-222 YGTQKK
+222 YGTQKR
-228 SDLTGSVVSVSN
+228 SDITGSVVSVSN
-240 EQITSRPVNN
+240 EQITAQPATN

-264 TTALRP
+264 TTSLRP
-270 GELGNIYIRGVR
+270 GTLGNINIRGVR
-282 SLRTDANTPLA
+282 SLRTDVNTPLA

-314 NEQDIQ
+314 NEQDIE

-346 TKRGTE
+346 TKRGTD

-360 GSFTNEKMIWR
+360 GSLTNQDMVWR
-371 SDYMDV
+371 SQYMDV
-377 AEFMEFSRWGAYYA
+377 AEFMTFSRWGAYYA
-391 SYVPATGLYSRLPGN
+391 SPTTRVPGN
-406 TPTLANDATINYFT
+406 APTLANDGTINYFT

-434 SGTWDPSKVET
+434 GGTWDPSKVET
-445 FDWMGQVTQPTYTQE
+445 FDWMGQVTQPAYTQE
-460 HTISASGGTKTMKAY
+460 HTLSASGGTKTMKAY
-475 GSLGYL
+475 GSVGYL

-486 TKGQEYQR
+486 TKGQEYKR

-524 GQSQTGGSSNV
+524 GQSATGGSSNV

-542 TARIEPYSLPYD
+542 AARIEPYSLPYD

-586 RLLGSLFAEVKLPLG
+586 RVLASLFTEVKLFKGL
-601 FRYRMNF
+601 RYRMNF

-621 DTKSIVREL
+621 DSKSIVREL
-630 SASNASIL
+630 SASNGSIA

-650 LYYNNKFGDH
+650 LYYDNKFGAH
-660 TIGVTLLQTA
+660 TIGATLLQTA
-670 SKWTSETSSIS
+670 SKWTSESSGIS
-681 GQGIEIPTQM
+681 GQGIEIPSQM

-761 LDQENFLKGV
+761 LDQESFLKGI
-771 TWIEQLKLR
+771 TWLDQLKLR
-780 LGVGTVGNS
+780 LGVGTVGNA
-789 AVSLYST
+789 AVALYST
-796 KGAISQVTVPFGTG
+796 KGAITQVTLPFGTG

-815 TLTSAVANQKL
+815 TLTSAVANQNL

-834 NLAVDFS
+834 NIAADFS

-852 AYKSFTTDLLL
+852 VYKSFTTDLLL
-863 TVALPSVSGYT
+863 TVALPSVSGFT

-883 SNRGIDFT
+883 SNRGIDIT
-891 INSTPLIV
+891 INSNIIDK
-899 SDFSWDINATAAWQR
+899 SGFSWNINATAAWQK
-914 DQIESLM
+914 DKIESLM
-921 NGKEDMVAN
+921 NGKEDMVGN
-930 TWFIGEPIGVIY
+930 NWFIGQSIGIIY
-942 NYEKIGI
+942 DYEKIGI

-961 LFNAN
+961 KFNAN

-980 NGDYRIDANYDR
+980 NGDYRIDGNYDR
-992 VIIGNTRPR
+992 VVIGNTLPR
-1001 WTVGLTNTF
+1001 WTLGLTNTF
-1010 SYKGIELSAFLTGRL
+1010 SYKGIELSAFFTGRL

-1032 ESLTG
+1032 EALTG

-1045 DYWTPDNTD
+1045 DYWTPDNTG

-1064 AGGDTYASTYYKD
+1064 AGGDTYAGTYYKD

-1092 PKNLLSKVKINSVKV
+1092 PKSLLSKIKINSLRVF
-1107 YAQVQNAGMLW
+1107 AQVQNAGMLW

-1136 YVFGINV
+1136 YVFGVNL

>member
-1 MKKKLNYYGLQKPSS
+1 MKKKPQNLIPSS
-16 NFRKLLLKMKIITL
+16 YPGIKKLLLTMKLTLILIFITVLQVSANVYSQTSVTLDIREKPIREVLKTIEQQTEIRFFFSDDLLAMNNLINLKADDKNIISVLDEMFLKSPLTYKAYENNLIVIMPRNLLQQKIITGIVSDKSGAPL
-30 LLFCGVLNL
+30 AGVN
-39 MATPTYSQTTK
+39 
-50 ISLDL
+50 
-55 KDTSIEKVLDQ
+55 
-66 IEQESEFYFLY
+66 
-77 NQKLIDVD
+77 
-85 RKVDI
+85 I
-90 VADNKPIS
+90 VAA
-98 DILNNI
+98 
-104 FDGSDVKYAVYDR
+104 GTAV
-117 QIILTSLKDAGIIE
+117 G
-131 ELQQLKVTGKVTDA
+131 
-145 ASGDPLPGVNVVISG
+145 VISG
-160 TTTGVITDIN
+160 ADGRY
-170 GNFSIDVSNPDATL
+170 SIDVPLNAKSL
-184 EFTFI
+184 IVSFI
-189 GYDKVAIPV
+189 GMETQDIEI
-198 QGRGVINVQMN
+198 GIRTSINVTML
-209 ESLTALEEIIVVG
+209 ESAIGLEEVVVVG
-222 YGTQKK
+222 YGTQKR
-228 SDLTGSVVSVSN
+228 SDITGSVVSVSN
-240 EQITSRPVNN
+240 SQITAQPATNV
-250 IFQAL
+250 FQAL

-270 GELGNIYIRGVR
+270 GELGKISIRGAR
-282 SLRTDANTPLA
+282 SLTASNS
-293 NTPLYV
+293 PLYV
-299 VDGIPLLSGS
+299 VDGIPIMSNS

-314 NEQDIQ
+314 NEQDIE

-334 GSMGANGVVLVT
+334 GSRGANGVVLVT
-346 TKRGTE
+346 TKRGTD

-360 GSFTNEKMIWR
+360 GSLTNQDMVWR
-371 SDYMDV
+371 SQYMDV
-377 AEFMEFSRWGAYYA
+377 DEFMTFSRWGAYYA
-391 SYVPATGLYSRLPGN
+391 SPTTRVPGN
-406 TPTLANDATINYFT
+406 APTLANDGTINYFT

-434 SGTWDPSKVET
+434 GGTWDPSKVET
-445 FDWMGQVTQPTYTQE
+445 FDWMGQVTQPNFTQE
-460 HTISASGGTKTMKAY
+460 HTLSASGGTKTMKAY
-475 GSLGYL
+475 GSVGYL

-486 TKGQEYQR
+486 TKGQEYKR

-524 GQSQTGGSSNV
+524 GQSATGGSSNV
-535 TGDLIAA
+535 TSDLIAA
-542 TARIEPYSLPYD
+542 AARIEPYSLPYD
-554 ADGNRI
+554 VDGNRI

-586 RLLGSLFAEVKLPLG
+586 RVLGSLFTEIKLPLKG
-601 FRYRMNF
+601 LRYRMNF

-621 DTKSIVREL
+621 DSKSIVREG
-630 SASNASIL
+630 SASNASIS

-650 LYYNNKFGDH
+650 LYYDNKFGAH
-660 TIGVTLLQTA
+660 TISATLLQTA
-670 SKWTSETSSIS
+670 SKWTTERSIIS
-681 GQGIEIPTQM
+681 AQGVEVASQL
-691 WYSFGS
+691 WNSLGS
-697 LTSAQLTA
+697 LSQTSITKYGYVY
-705 WSSGLTERQLES
+705 SIDGVYPFEERQLES
-717 YMARVNYNYSDK
+717 YMARVNYNYNNK

-761 LDQENFLKGV
+761 LDQESFLKGI
-771 TWIEQLKLR
+771 TWLDQLKLR
-780 LGVGTVGNS
+780 LGVGTVGNA
-789 AVSLYST
+789 AVALYST
-796 KGAISQVTVPFGTG
+796 KGAITQVTVPFGTG

-815 TLTSAVANQKL
+815 TLTSAVANQNL

-834 NLAVDFS
+834 NLATDFS

-863 TVALPSVSGYT
+863 TVALPSVSGFT
-874 STIANVGET
+874 STIANVGKT
-883 SNRGIDFT
+883 SNRGIDIT
-891 INSTPLIV
+891 INSNIIDK
-899 SDFSWDINATAAWQR
+899 SGFSWNINATAAWQK
-914 DQIESLM
+914 DKIESLM
-921 NGKEDMVAN
+921 NGKEDMVGN
-930 TWFIGEPIGVIY
+930 NWFIGQSIGIIY
-942 NYEKIGI
+942 DYEKIGI

-961 LFNAN
+961 KFNAN

-980 NGDYRIDANYDR
+980 NGDYKIDGNYDR
-992 VIIGNTRPR
+992 VVIGNTSPR
-1001 WTVGLTNTF
+1001 WTLGLTNTF
-1010 SYKGIELSAFLTGRL
+1010 SYKGIELSAFFTGRL

-1045 DYWTPDNTD
+1045 DYWTPDNTG

-1064 AGGDTYASTYYKD
+1064 AGGDTYAGTYYKD

-1084 NISLGYQL
+1084 NISLAYPL
-1092 PKNLLSKVKINSVKV
+1092 PKSLLSKVKISSLKV

>member
-1 MKKKLNYYGLQKPSS
+1 MKKKPQNLIPSS
-16 NFRKLLLKMKIITL
+16 YPGIKKLLLTMKLTLILIFITIL
-30 LLFCGVLNL
+30 QVSANV
-39 MATPTYSQTTK
+39 YSQTRVT
-50 ISLDL
+50 LDIREKPIREVL
-55 KDTSIEKVLDQ
+55 KTIEQQTEIRFFYSDDLLSMNNMINVRADNQNIINVLD
-66 IEQESEFYFLY
+66 EMFLESPLTYKAYE
-77 NQKLIDVD
+77 NNLIV
-85 RKVDI
+85 I
-90 VADNKPIS
+90 VPRN
-98 DILNNI
+98 L
-104 FDGSDVKYAVYDR
+104 
-117 QIILTSLKDAGIIE
+117 
-131 ELQQLKVTGKVTDA
+131 LQQLRITGIVSDK
-145 ASGDPLPGVNVVISG
+145 SGAPLAGVNIVAAGTAVGVISG
-160 TTTGVITDIN
+160 ADGRY
-170 GNFSIDVSNPDATL
+170 SIDVPADAKSLT
-184 EFTFI
+184 FSFI
-189 GYDKVAIPV
+189 GMETQDIEI
-198 QGRGVINVQMN
+198 GTLTSINVTLL
-209 ESLTALEEIIVVG
+209 ESAIGLEEVIVVG

-228 SDLTGSVVSVSN
+228 SDITGSVVSVSN
-240 EQITSRPVNN
+240 EQITARPVNN

-264 TTALRP
+264 TTSLRP
-270 GELGNIYIRGVR
+270 GEVGNIYIRGVR

-299 VDGIPLLSGS
+299 VDGIPILSGS

-314 NEQDIQ
+314 NEQDIE

-334 GSMGANGVVLVT
+334 GSRGANGVVLVT
-346 TKRGTE
+346 TKRGKD

-360 GSFTNEKMIWR
+360 GSYTNEKMIWR

-391 SYVPATGLYSRLPGN
+391 SYNPTTGIYSRVPGN
-406 TPTLANDATINYFT
+406 APTLANDGTINYFT

-425 WQNIQKGWA
+425 WQNIQKGWV

-445 FDWMGQVTQPTYTQE
+445 FDWMGVVTQPTYTQN

-481 NNQGT
+481 DNQGT
-486 TKGQEYQR
+486 IKGQEYQR
-494 YTLRTNVELNPKDWI
+494 YTMRTNVELNPKDWI

-542 TARIEPYSLPYD
+542 AARIEPYSLPYD

-601 FRYRMNF
+601 FRYRVNF

-621 DTKSIVREL
+621 DSKSIVREL
-630 SASNASIL
+630 SASNASIS

-650 LYYNNKFGDH
+650 LYYDNKFGAH
-660 TIGVTLLQTA
+660 TIGATLLQTA
-670 SKWTSETSSIS
+670 SKWTSESSSIS
-681 GQGIEIPTQM
+681 GQGVEIPTQM

-697 LTSAQLTA
+697 LTSAQLTG
-705 WSSGLTERQLES
+705 WNSGLTERQLES
-717 YMARVNYNYSDK
+717 YMARVNYNYSNK

-740 ASQLAQGN
+740 ASQLAEGN

-761 LDQENFLKGV
+761 LDQESFLNGI
-771 TWIEQLKLR
+771 TWLDQLKLR

-789 AVSLYST
+789 AVGLYST

-815 TLTSAVANQKL
+815 TLTSNVANQKL

-852 AYKSFTTDLLL
+852 AYKSSTTDLLL
-863 TVALPSVSGYT
+863 TVALPSVSGFT

-883 SNRGIDFT
+883 SNRGIDLT
-891 INSTPLIV
+891 INSTLLMV
-899 SDFSWDINATAAWQR
+899 SDFSWDISATAAWQR
-914 DQIESLM
+914 DKIESLM
-921 NGKEDMVAN
+921 NGKEDMVGN
-930 TWFIGEPIGVIY
+930 TWFIGESIGVLY
-942 NYEKIGI
+942 DYEKIGI

-966 GSQFAPGKIKVKDQ
+966 GSSFAPGKIRVKDQ
-980 NGDYRIDANYDR
+980 NGDYRIDGNYDR
-992 VIIGNTRPR
+992 VVIGNTLPR

-1010 SYKGIELSAFLTGRL
+1010 SYKGIELSAFITGRL

-1037 MYGDQRML
+1037 MYGDQRVL
-1045 DYWTPDNTD
+1045 DYWTPDNTG

-1064 AGGDTYASTYYKD
+1064 AGGDTYAGTYYKD

-1092 PKNLLSKVKINSVKV
+1092 PKSLLSKVKINSLRVF
-1107 YAQVQNAGMLW
+1107 AQVQNAGVLW